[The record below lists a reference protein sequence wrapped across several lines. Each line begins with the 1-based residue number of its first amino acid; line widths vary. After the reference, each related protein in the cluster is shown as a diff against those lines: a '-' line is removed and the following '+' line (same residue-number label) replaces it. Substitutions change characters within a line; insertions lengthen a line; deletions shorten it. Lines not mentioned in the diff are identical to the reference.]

1 MSQTWEIGFIDRK
14 MAEER
19 RNKNQKQLVIF
30 SFFFLE
36 VGRTIEKLVIAYH

>member
-19 RNKNQKQLVIF
+19 RNKNQKQIGNF
-30 SFFFLE
+30 QFFFFLRWGLG
-36 VGRTIEKLVIAYH
+36 GRTIEK

>member
-19 RNKNQKQLVIF
+19 RNKNQKQIGNF
-30 SFFFLE
+30 QFFFS
-36 VGRTIEKLVIAYH
+36 